1 MSLIS
6 DALQKAQRERNLQA
20 IEQESLKPPGKSTRR
35 LSPTL
40 LTFAVSVLLFGAA
53 LVLFLQSRREPT
65 PPRQAMAVPSFSAEQ
80 AESVPIEPQADE
92 ITSSEQEMPAEATE
106 PENKPDTLVKP
117 GSHRHNDQERKVDP
131 PPAPRTD
138 RPEPVTEP
146 LVARRETGGPDW
158 RRRLEEAD
166 RLQKSGRSLEAI
178 EQLRLALALQRQPEM
193 YTRLAA
199 LLTAEANHSLAL
211 DYLEEALQTYPDN
224 YDLRKAAVASAIRAR
239 SFDRGLLHLDRALQI
254 EPQDPALHTYLGLCR
269 FHNRDFTA
277 ARDSFQRSLN
287 LQPTGH
293 HNIYYL
299 GLIEDNLRNHR
310 EALRL
315 YRLFLE
321 RNDPA
326 ADFRHRDW
334 LQQRIRTIEDFLAS
348 E

>member
-6 DALQKAQRERNLQA
+6 EALQKAQRERELQA
-20 IEQESLKPPGKSTRR
+20 SDHDGHKPRYRSSRR
-35 LSPTL
+35 FSPAL
-40 LTFAVSVLLFGAA
+40 LILTVSVLLFGAA
-53 LVLFLQSRREPT
+53 LALFLQSRREPM
-65 PPRQAMAVPSFSAEQ
+65 PPQPAMTVQNFPVEQ
-80 AESVPIEPQADE
+80 AEAIPAELRADQT
-92 ITSSEQEMPAEATE
+92 TSSDQQMPAEATE
-106 PENKPDTLVKP
+106 PEKKPDALVKP
-117 GSHRHNDQERKVDP
+117 GSHRHNDQARKVDP
-131 PPAPRTD
+131 PPAPRSY
-138 RPEPVTEP
+138 RPEPAAEP
-146 LVARRETGGPDW
+146 LVARRETDGPDW
-158 RRRLEEAD
+158 RLRLEEAD
-166 RLQKSGRSLEAI
+166 RLQKSGRNLEAI
-178 EQLRLALALQRQPEM
+178 EQLRLALARQRQPEI
-193 YTRLAA
+193 YSRLAA

-239 SFDRGLLHLDRALQI
+239 AFDRGLLHLDRALQL
-254 EPQDPALHTYLGLCR
+254 EPRDPALHTYLGLCR
-269 FHNRDFTA
+269 FHNRDFHA
-277 ARDSFQRSLN
+277 ARDSFQRSLS